1 MSVPVTAA
9 AGASA
14 HCARAAGP
22 PLRLELSHQ
31 LNAQPQFN
39 NLSLLQH
46 VKAVLRQVRLRAAPE
61 LQARISAWAAERGLE
76 VPAAPAAPPGAVPA
90 DALLGAAAAPGSRL
104 AARVRAL
111 LAEVQRFFS
120 EAPQL
125 YPALAEENWAQR
137 R

>member
-1 MSVPVTAA
+1 M
-9 AGASA
+9 
-14 HCARAAGP
+14 
-22 PLRLELSHQ
+22 
-31 LNAQPQFN
+31 
-39 NLSLLQH
+39 
-46 VKAVLRQVRLRAAPE
+46 RLRAAPE

-76 VPAAPAAPPGAVPA
+76 VPAAPAAPPSAAPA
-90 DALLGAAAAPGSRL
+90 DALPGSAAAPGTGL

-111 LAEVQRFFS
+111 LAEMQRFFH

>member
-1 MSVPVTAA
+1 M
-9 AGASA
+9 
-14 HCARAAGP
+14 
-22 PLRLELSHQ
+22 
-31 LNAQPQFN
+31 
-39 NLSLLQH
+39 
-46 VKAVLRQVRLRAAPE
+46 RLRAAPE
-61 LQARISAWAAERGLE
+61 LQARISAWAAEREME

-90 DALLGAAAAPGSRL
+90 DALLGSAAAPGSRL

>member
-1 MSVPVTAA
+1 MPTK
-9 AGASA
+9 
-14 HCARAAGP
+14 
-22 PLRLELSHQ
+22 
-31 LNAQPQFN
+31 QPC
-39 NLSLLQH
+39 SLQH
-46 VKAVLRQVRLRAAPE
+46 SETLLHQVHLRAAPE

-76 VPAAPAAPPGAVPA
+76 VPAAPAICPCAAPTDTLPGS
-90 DALLGAAAAPGSRL
+90 AAAPGSGL

-111 LAEVQRFFS
+111 LAEVQRFFH